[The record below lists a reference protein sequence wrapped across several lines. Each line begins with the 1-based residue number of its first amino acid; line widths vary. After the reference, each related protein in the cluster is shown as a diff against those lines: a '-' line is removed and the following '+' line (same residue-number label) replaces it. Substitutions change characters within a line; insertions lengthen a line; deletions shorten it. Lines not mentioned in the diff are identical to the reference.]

1 MEQKKVNVLLVEDD
15 EVDIMT
21 VRRAFRKGNITNPLY
36 VAKDGM
42 EALAILR
49 GGTEHLPAIP
59 LERRLILL
67 DLNMPKMSGIEF
79 LQILRADPQLKDI
92 PVVVLTTSN
101 GDWDRLK
108 AYNFN
113 VSGYLLKPVQ
123 FEDFIETMLVFNKY
137 WALCEML

>member
-49 GGTEHLPAIP
+49 GG
-59 LERRLILL
+59 
-67 DLNMPKMSGIEF
+67 N
-79 LQILRADPQLKDI
+79 
-92 PVVVLTTSN
+92 
-101 GDWDRLK
+101 
-108 AYNFN
+108 
-113 VSGYLLKPVQ
+113 
-123 FEDFIETMLVFNKY
+123 
-137 WALCEML
+137 